1 MRVYDW
7 NVHSWEDNFVTNVE
21 LVLVRHAIAEERREG
36 LPEAERALTERGRE
50 RFRKLLVGYAKL
62 GVRPTAI
69 LSSPWTRASETAALF
84 KRHYPDA
91 TYGSLDGLA
100 RPPDHAL
107 VRRLSE
113 LSDTSTVLI
122 GHEPWLS
129 QLCGFLTIGR
139 FDSSVRLKK
148 GGLIWLRGHPT
159 AGGMLIQ
166 IMLAPALTLKLLDT
180 QG

>member
-7 NVHSWEDNFVTNVE
+7 NVYSWEDNFVTNVE

-36 LPEAERALTERGRE
+36 LPEAERELTERGRE

-62 GVRPTAI
+62 GVCPTTI

-84 KRHYPDA
+84 RRHYPDA

-100 RPPDHAL
+100 RPPDHAF

-113 LSDTSTVLI
+113 LSDKNYGAHRS
-122 GHEPWLS
+122 
-129 QLCGFLTIGR
+129 R
-139 FDSSVRLKK
+139 
-148 GGLIWLRGHPT
+148 
-159 AGGMLIQ
+159 A
-166 IMLAPALTLKLLDT
+166 LA
-180 QG
+180 